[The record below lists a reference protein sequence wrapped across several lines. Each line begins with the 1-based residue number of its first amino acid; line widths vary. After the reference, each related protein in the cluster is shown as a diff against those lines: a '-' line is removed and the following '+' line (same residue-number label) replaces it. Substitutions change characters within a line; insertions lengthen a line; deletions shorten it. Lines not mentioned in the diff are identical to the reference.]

1 MEPANFNIPKYHL
14 IHVQFND
21 DCMACHAVKKCEKS
35 HFSNPSH
42 KQIQIHE
49 LFQRAVR
56 EVMVSGAII
65 WDRQKFD
72 SWAFARGL
80 TIEQSV
86 IFKSVLNKRFNFN
99 IELDIPNDI
108 NFYNRKSDKMCLNHF
123 HLTEDCFKSNAF
135 RHELGIEELPEKEE
149 LLSVKVDYLSAKEVE
164 KLSKMTC
171 LEDSSEE
178 EELFIVLF

>member
-49 LFQRAVR
+49 LFQRVIR

-65 WDRQKFD
+65 WKRQRFD
-72 SWAFARGL
+72 STAFTRGL
-80 TIEQSV
+80 TIEQA
-86 IFKSVLNKRFNFN
+86 IILKSVLNKKFNFN
-99 IELDIPNDI
+99 IELNISSDVY
-108 NFYNRKSDKMCLNHF
+108 FCSKKSDKMSQDQFN
-123 HLTEDCFKSNAF
+123 LTEDCFKSNAF
-135 RHELGIEELPEKEE
+135 RRELGIRDLPEKEE
-149 LLSVKVDYLSAKEVE
+149 LFSVKVDYLSVKEVE

-178 EELFIVLF
+178 EEMFFLLF